1 MSVLGL
7 TADARNFG
15 DVLRQVAESKEF
27 KDDFVVVRT
36 DLITNIDIRPAIK
49 MHYQVKEMQSKAET
63 SQMADIRKFKTVL
76 TKLFIR
82 MDHGNP
88 LRSPDSDISLLMDE

>member
-1 MSVLGL
+1 MNVLAL

-15 DVLRQVAESKEF
+15 DVLRQVAESKQF

-49 MHYQVKEMQSKAET
+49 MHYQVKE
-63 SQMADIRKFKTVL
+63 L
-76 TKLFIR
+76 
-82 MDHGNP
+82 
-88 LRSPDSDISLLMDE
+88 